1 MHELSLYHIRTQ
13 VTVKQHDGKED
24 EQGERTAAS
33 DTRHDSRRYS
43 VTAGQL
49 IRVTLKN
56 WSKTPLKM
64 IPVWL
69 VSRPA
74 CLARGFHNSGNRT
87 RLSVLASVISYHHR
101 IRSSMNLNL
110 LELLT
115 HAKIHMSKL
124 VDMSISKTPS
134 SSLETSPS
142 GRSFRFIKAYRYR
155 SLGG

>member
-1 MHELSLYHIRTQ
+1 MYHIRTQ

-64 IPVWL
+64 IPVYMSDKGDESSFTVLDTIGDAWSSTDPGTSWT
-69 VSRPA
+69 VCGDASGTKDHTRSAVQRPGPGTTQHST
-74 CLARGFHNSGNRT
+74 CCH
-87 RLSVLASVISYHHR
+87 VC
-101 IRSSMNLNL
+101 
-110 LELLT
+110 LLT
-115 HAKIHMSKL
+115 PQL
-124 VDMSISKTPS
+124 TDDD
-134 SSLETSPS
+134 
-142 GRSFRFIKAYRYR
+142 GRGRAVRGR
-155 SLGG
+155 